1 MSKYFDI
8 NFQFPES
15 QEKEILKLNSEEK
28 WEKLDSIF
36 NKKNKHI
43 NFNENFFDI
52 DEPKINYDKK
62 ISNIKNLNQK
72 NDVKI
77 NLQHL
82 IHPID
87 DEFDIFID
95 EKIKIFEKMKNNN
108 KFQIKEE
115 VDNTKQEKE
124 NFNLL
129 ISKYKKTEESIIKAK
144 NKPIFLPNY
153 DNKNEG
159 KYEFNK
165 MKNNKYFFNNSNEDN
180 ITNLGNKNK
189 MRLNNILNKIKN
201 EKPKNEI
208 INNPNKFKMEKSD
221 ITNDNKENKDYFD
234 TILED
239 IKKKK

>member
-1 MSKYFDI
+1 
-8 NFQFPES
+8 
-15 QEKEILKLNSEEK
+15 
-28 WEKLDSIF
+28 
-36 NKKNKHI
+36 
-43 NFNENFFDI
+43 
-52 DEPKINYDKK
+52 
-62 ISNIKNLNQK
+62 
-72 NDVKI
+72 
-77 NLQHL
+77 
-82 IHPID
+82 
-87 DEFDIFID
+87 
-95 EKIKIFEKMKNNN
+95 MKNNN

-115 VDNTKQEKE
+115 VNNKAKEKM

-129 ISKYKKTEESIIKAK
+129 ISKYRKTEESIIKAK

-189 MRLNNILNKIKN
+189 TRLKNILNKIKN

-239 IKKKK
+239 IKKK